1 MVPPMDPLRRS
12 ARPALRSPRAL
23 LAWEGWNDAAD
34 AASGAASFLLGQFD
48 DVEPFAT
55 IEPEEFYDFQVRR
68 PQVEVSEGGTRRLAW
83 PTTRAYSLEMDQSE
97 HDAIVVVGEEPSL
110 RWKTYT
116 RSIGRLLADA
126 DAEMVVTLGA
136 FIGQVAHT
144 RPVPLIGVATD
155 PALVERYGLIASRYE
170 GPTGIIGVMLEA
182 CREIGIPAVSVW
194 AAIPHY
200 LAANPNPKAMLALL
214 SKASEVMD
222 IPFDT
227 SELEAVSSDF
237 EEKVDEAMA
246 ENTEFVDYVN
256 RLEGQDEDAAP
267 IDPTRSDH
275 LISEI
280 EDFLKER

>member
-1 MVPPMDPLRRS
+1 
-12 ARPALRSPRAL
+12 
-23 LAWEGWNDAAD
+23 
-34 AASGAASFLLGQFD
+34 
-48 DVEPFAT
+48 
-55 IEPEEFYDFQVRR
+55 
-68 PQVEVSEGGTRRLAW
+68 
-83 PTTRAYSLEMDQSE
+83 
-97 HDAIVVVGEEPSL
+97 
-110 RWKTYT
+110 
-116 RSIGRLLADA
+116 
-126 DAEMVVTLGA
+126 
-136 FIGQVAHT
+136 
-144 RPVPLIGVATD
+144 
-155 PALVERYGLIASRYE
+155 ASRYE

-256 RLEGQDEDAAP
+256 RLEGQDEDTAP